1 MKRENIFTGYV
12 QSFLDN
18 LLAEIKQ
25 ITGDQFVG
33 CYLHGSLA
41 MGSFQPG
48 NSDIDLLVVLNKA
61 LSTQQK
67 QRLAALFLSQ
77 SKHPYP
83 VEISFLLA
91 SKLKEE
97 KHPFSYLFHYSEYW
111 RERMEVDKEQVVEK
125 SEGHDADLAAH
136 IAVLL
141 DRGIVLEGPPADSVF
156 PAIPKADYIS
166 SIQSDYEECLGVYL
180 DKPVYALLNMLRFY
194 WYLKEGCILS
204 KVEAGERA
212 YEDFPES
219 LHPTINS
226 LLYHYQVKETDKQ
239 PVEKQE
245 LAALK
250 NLIDDKIKEF
260 LRQ

>member
-1 MKRENIFTGYV
+1 
-12 QSFLDN
+12 
-18 LLAEIKQ
+18 
-25 ITGDQFVG
+25 
-33 CYLHGSLA
+33 
-41 MGSFQPG
+41 
-48 NSDIDLLVVLNKA
+48 
-61 LSTQQK
+61 
-67 QRLAALFLSQ
+67 
-77 SKHPYP
+77 
-83 VEISFLLA
+83 
-91 SKLKEE
+91 
-97 KHPFSYLFHYSEYW
+97 
-111 RERMEVDKEQVVEK
+111 MEVDKEQVAEK
-125 SEGHDADLAAH
+125 NEGHDADLAAH
-136 IAVLL
+136 ISVLL
-141 DRGIVLEGPPADSVF
+141 NRGVTLEGAPADRVF
-156 PAIPKADYIS
+156 PRIPRADFIS
-166 SIQSDYEECLGVYL
+166 SIQSDYNECLMTYM